1 MVYISVL
8 FIIFQSLDRN
18 VRICSA
24 RNVCS

>member
-18 VRICSA
+18 VQK
-24 RNVCS
+24 NL